1 MDRSCEESADS
12 PLRGCVFGLARLASP
27 VGRVRETD
35 AVPSYVEL
43 VAFLVFASFAAAAVG
58 SFGLLAWSVWRLR
71 SPASKIVLPAQMAG
85 ASEVVL
91 RSTPLR
97 IAAIWISLL
106 LLLPLLVLAIWA
118 VAVELSARRVGP
130 GLAFAAI
137 HSWLLWRFVLYGTQ
151 VQRQIALSA
160 SHVRVS
166 PVFGTSREVPW
177 SAVISIE
184 DLTFV
189 GVAVRASGLYLH
201 TVDGVVVVLDK
212 GLPEWE
218 WLRAT
223 VQRLTP
229 GARWTVEQR
238 GMIG

>member
-1 MDRSCEESADS
+1 MPSQLISAA
-12 PLRGCVFGLARLASP
+12 VGLARLASP
-27 VGRVRETD
+27 VGHVRETD
-35 AVPSYVEL
+35 AVPSYVEI
-43 VAFLVFASFAAAAVG
+43 VAYLVFASFAAAAVCA
-58 SFGLLAWSVWRLR
+58 FGLLAWSVWRLR
-71 SPASKIVLPAQMAG
+71 SPASKVVLPAQLPST
-85 ASEVVL
+85 SELIL
-91 RSTPLR
+91 RPSPLR

-106 LLLPLLVLAIWA
+106 LLLPLLALAIWA
-118 VAVELSARRVGP
+118 VAVELSARRVGL

-137 HSWLLWRFVLYGTQ
+137 HSWLLWRFVAYGTQ
-151 VQRQIALSA
+151 IQRQIALSV
-160 SHVRVS
+160 SNVRVS
-166 PVFGTSREVPW
+166 PVFGTSRDVPW
-177 SAVISIE
+177 SAIVSIE

-223 VQRLTP
+223 VRTLTP
-229 GARWTVEQR
+229 GARWTAEQR

>member
-1 MDRSCEESADS
+1 M
-12 PLRGCVFGLARLASP
+12 
-27 VGRVRETD
+27 RETET
-35 AVPSYVEL
+35 VPPYVEI
-43 VAFLVFASFAAAAVG
+43 VAYLVFASFAAAAVC
-58 SFGLLAWSVWRLR
+58 SFGLLIWSVWRLR
-71 SPASKIVLPAQMAG
+71 SPASKRVLPVQLSS
-85 ASEVVL
+85 ASELVL
-91 RSTPLR
+91 RSRPLR

-106 LLLPLLVLAIWA
+106 LLLPLLGLAIWA
-118 VAVELSARRVGP
+118 VAVELSARRVGL

-137 HSWLLWRFVLYGTQ
+137 HSWLLWRFVLYGTH

-177 SAVISIE
+177 SAVVSIE

-218 WLRAT
+218 WLRMT
-223 VQRLTP
+223 VRTLTP